1 MGGERRPSANLGAAI
16 PDGARDND
24 DAGAFAEAVRGARP
38 LARGS
43 NRLPM
48 APPAP
53 RSRRGGPPAAV
64 PGTAAPNV
72 EEAGDTWVGRGDGA
86 DRRLLRRLRR
96 GEIPVEATL
105 DLHGRRRAE
114 AARDLD
120 RFLADARA
128 AGRRCL
134 LVIHGRGLHSGA
146 AGPAL
151 RDVLRAALTR
161 GDAAAGI
168 LAFASAPPPI
178 GGAGATLVLLRR

>member
-1 MGGERRPSANLGAAI
+1 MRGRQFSKASSPSSSSPL
-16 PDGARDND
+16 DE
-24 DAGAFAEAVRGARP
+24 DAAFAEAVQGARP

-43 NRLPM
+43 ARIPVVP
-48 APPAP
+48 ARGAVPQRKRDPAP
-53 RSRRGGPPAAV
+53 APAGV
-64 PGTAAPNV
+64 APLAIDDV
-72 EEAGDTWVGRGDGA
+72 GETWCGRGDGA

-96 GEIPVEATL
+96 GDIPVEATL
-105 DLHGRRRAE
+105 DMHGRRRAE

-120 RFLADARA
+120 RFLADSRA

-151 RDVLRAALTR
+151 RDVLRAALTA
-161 GDAAAGI
+161 GAGAAIGI
-168 LAFASAPPPI
+168 LAFASAPPPL